1 MDKQTYLNRF
11 SRAAYRQ
18 LGRLEA
24 AEVVADYAELLEQ
37 RPPERDNTLVQDLG
51 KPKAAVRLLTEQKS
65 YRRWLWAFG
74 IMGCCLLLLEALVL
88 GAQYVYNQHLLA
100 DYGPF
105 AVGLIVALVRFRPQF
120 HSPKAPLPRGL
131 LWALAGV
138 LTCCTA
144 AGVMLASLFNG
155 AWDWPLESYGPTARL
170 VLCVSSTVA
179 TAAGMFGAVRARVAD
194 RRWAALYVLGLT
206 TAMISL
212 QIMTALMGLSATD
225 THWLRQEG
233 VRWAVLGG
241 IGLVGTGV
249 VLC

>member
-1 MDKQTYLNRF
+1 M
-11 SRAAYRQ
+11 
-18 LGRLEA
+18 
-24 AEVVADYAELLEQ
+24 
-37 RPPERDNTLVQDLG
+37 
-51 KPKAAVRLLTEQKS
+51 
-65 YRRWLWAFG
+65 
-74 IMGCCLLLLEALVL
+74 
-88 GAQYVYNQHLLA
+88 
-100 DYGPF
+100 
-105 AVGLIVALVRFRPQF
+105 
-120 HSPKAPLPRGL
+120 
-131 LWALAGV
+131 AGV

-170 VLCVSSTVA
+170 VLCVSSTMA

-225 THWLRQEG
+225 THWLQQEG
-233 VRWAVLGG
+233 VRWAALGG

>member
-11 SRAAYRQ
+11 SRAAYWQ
-18 LGRLEA
+18 LGRPEA

-37 RPPERDNTLVQDLG
+37 RPPEGDNTLVQDLG

-105 AVGLIVALVRFRPQF
+105 AVGMIVALVRFRPQF

-138 LTCCTA
+138 LTCCAA

-225 THWLRQEG
+225 THWLQQEG